1 LRWTH
6 VRTIILG
13 ASHWH
18 VPLCARAI
26 GEEHEVIGVSD
37 DDVSRVQ
44 VQELAEGWGAPV
56 EADWRK
62 LVDLPDVGLAYVFG
76 PHEDMAEKCL
86 ALIERGIPFVVEK
99 PLGTSLGELST
110 VRQAAEAAG
119 VPATVPL
126 VQRGGPTDQW
136 LAKAGRPTYQRST
149 FIAGPPSRY
158 LDNAN
163 PWMLDPVK
171 AGGGCLANLAP
182 HFVDLFLQGSN
193 ESAAQVDSRL
203 SSALH
208 NQAVEDHASLIIAT
222 PEGREAIVEVGYAF
236 PGSPLKRYCSFT
248 SVGEAGFATVDSDG
262 TATFTALDGTT
273 EVDKINVDSDPLYD
287 PFVRSVART
296 LEDGFQ
302 GLTTLAQLENV
313 MRPIWQAYDD
323 QHGGREHA

>member
-1 LRWTH
+1 MTH

-18 VPLCARAI
+18 VPLCAQAI
-26 GEEHEVIGVSD
+26 AEEHDVVGVSD
-37 DDVSRVQ
+37 EDVSRVQ
-44 VQELAEGWGAPV
+44 VKELAARWETDA
-56 EADWRK
+56 EADWQK

-76 PHEDMAEKCL
+76 PHEGMAEKCM

-99 PLGTSLGELST
+99 PVGTSLGELAT

-126 VQRGGPTDQW
+126 VQRGGPTEKW
-136 LAKAGRPTYQRST
+136 LAKAGRPSYQRAS

-158 LDNAN
+158 LENSN

-171 AGGGCLANLAP
+171 AGGGCLANLGP
-182 HFVDLFLQGSN
+182 HFVDLFLRGCD
-193 ESAAQVDSRL
+193 EPAADVDSRL
-203 SSALH
+203 SSVLH
-208 NQAVEDHASLIIAT
+208 GQAVEDHASLIITT

-248 SVGEAGFATVDSDG
+248 SVGEAGFASVNSDG

-273 EVDKINVDSDPLYD
+273 EIDEINVDSDPLYD
-287 PFVRSVART
+287 PFVRNVART
-296 LEDGFQ
+296 LEDGFR
-302 GLTTLAQLENV
+302 GLPTLAQLENV
-313 MRPIWQAYDD
+313 MRPIWQAYGN
-323 QHGGREHA
+323 QHGGREHV

>member
-1 LRWTH
+1 M
-6 VRTIILG
+6 
-13 ASHWH
+13 A
-18 VPLCARAI
+18 
-26 GEEHEVIGVSD
+26 EEHDMVAVGD

-44 VQELAEGWGAPV
+44 VQKLAEGWGAPV

-62 LVDLPDVGLAYVFG
+62 LVDLPDIGLAYVFG
-76 PHEDMAEKCL
+76 PHDGMAEKCM

-99 PLGTSLGELST
+99 PLGTSLSELSA

-126 VQRGGPTDQW
+126 VQRGGPTEKW
-136 LAKAGRPTYQRST
+136 LAKAGKPSYQRAS
-149 FIAGPPSRY
+149 FIAGPPARY

-171 AGGGCLANLAP
+171 VGGGCLANLAP
-182 HFVDLFLQGSN
+182 HFVDLFLRGTGDS
-193 ESAAQVDSRL
+193 EVQVQSRL
-203 SSALH
+203 SSVLH
-208 NQAVEDHASLIIAT
+208 GQDIEDHASLILTT

-248 SVGEAGFATVDSDG
+248 SVGEAGFAAVDSDG
-262 TATFTALDGTT
+262 TATFTSTDGTT
-273 EVDKINVDSDPLYD
+273 EVDKLNVDSDPLYD

-296 LEDGFQ
+296 LEDGFR
-302 GLTTLAQLENV
+302 GLTTLAQLEDV
-313 MRPIWQAYDD
+313 MRPIWRAYDD

>member
-1 LRWTH
+1 LRLTH
-6 VRTIILG
+6 TRTIILG

-18 VPLCARAI
+18 VPLCAPAI
-26 GEEHEVIGVSD
+26 AEEHEVIGVSD

-44 VQELAEGWGAPV
+44 VQDLAEGWRSPV
-56 EADWRK
+56 EADWQK
-62 LVDLPDVGLAYVFG
+62 LVDLPDVGLAYVLG
-76 PHEDMAEKCL
+76 PHEGMAEKCL
-86 ALIERGIPFVVEK
+86 ALIARGIPFVVEK
-99 PLGTSLGELST
+99 PLGTSLDELST

-136 LAKAGRPTYQRST
+136 LAKAGRPAYQRTS

-163 PWMLDPVK
+163 PWMLDPLK
-171 AGGGCLANLAP
+171 AGGGCLANLGP
-182 HFVDLFLQGSN
+182 HFVDLFLRGSG
-193 ESAAQVDSRL
+193 ETAAHVDSRL
-203 SSALH
+203 SSVLH
-208 NQAVEDHASLIIAT
+208 GRAVEDHASLIITT
-222 PEGREAIVEVGYAF
+222 PDGREAIVEVGYAF

-248 SVGEAGFATVDSDG
+248 SVGEAGFASVDSDG

-296 LEDGFQ
+296 LDDGFR
-302 GLTTLAQLENV
+302 GLPTLAQLENV

>member
-1 LRWTH
+1 M
-6 VRTIILG
+6 
-13 ASHWH
+13 A
-18 VPLCARAI
+18 
-26 GEEHEVIGVSD
+26 EEHDMIAVGD

-44 VQELAEGWGAPV
+44 VQKLANGWGAPV
-56 EADWRK
+56 ESDWQK

-76 PHEDMAEKCL
+76 PHEGMAEKCM
-86 ALIERGIPFVVEK
+86 ALIERNIPFVVEK
-99 PLGTSLGELST
+99 PLGTSLGELAT

-136 LAKAGRPTYQRST
+136 LAKAGRPSYQRSS

-158 LDNAN
+158 LHNAN
-163 PWMLDPVK
+163 PWMLDPSR

-182 HFVDLFLQGSN
+182 HFVDLFLRGTG
-193 ESAAQVDSRL
+193 ESELQVQSRL
-203 SSALH
+203 SSVLH
-208 NQAVEDHASLIIAT
+208 GQDIEDHASLILTT
-222 PEGREAIVEVGYAF
+222 PEGRETIVEVGYAF

-248 SVGEAGFATVDSDG
+248 SVGEAGFAAVASDG
-262 TATFTALDGTT
+262 TATFTSTDGTT

-302 GLTTLAQLENV
+302 GLTTLAQLEDV
-313 MRPIWQAYDD
+313 MRPIWRAYDD

>member
-1 LRWTH
+1 MTK

-18 VPLCARAI
+18 VPLCAPAMA
-26 GEEHEVIGVSD
+26 EEHDMVGVGD

-44 VQELAEGWGAPV
+44 VQDLAKVWGAPV

-76 PHEDMAEKCL
+76 PHDGMAEKCL
-86 ALIERGIPFVVEK
+86 ALIQRGIPFVVEK
-99 PLGTSLGELST
+99 PLGTSLDELSV

-126 VQRGGPTDQW
+126 VQRGGPTELW
-136 LAKAGRPTYQRST
+136 LAKAGRPTYQRAS
-149 FIAGPPSRY
+149 FIAGPPARY
-158 LDNAN
+158 LGNAN
-163 PWMLDPVK
+163 PWMLDPMK
-171 AGGGCLANLAP
+171 AGGGCLANLGP
-182 HFVDLFLQGSN
+182 HFIDMFLRGTG
-193 ESAAQVDSRL
+193 ETETHVDSRL

-208 NQAVEDHASLIIAT
+208 HRSVEDHASLIITT

-236 PGSPLKRYCSFT
+236 PNSPLKRYCSFT
-248 SVGEAGFATVDSDG
+248 SVGEEGFATVDSDG
-262 TATFTALDGTT
+262 SATFTAVDGTT

-296 LEDGFQ
+296 LEDGFR

-313 MRPIWQAYDD
+313 MRPIWRAYDN
-323 QHGGREHA
+323 QHGGTEHA

>member
-1 LRWTH
+1 MTH

-18 VPLCARAI
+18 VPLCAPAMA
-26 GEEHEVIGVSD
+26 EEHDLIGVGD

-44 VQELAEGWGAPV
+44 VQNLANGWGAPV

-76 PHEDMAEKCL
+76 PHDGMAEKCL

-99 PLGTSLGELST
+99 PLGTSLDELST
-110 VRQAAEAAG
+110 VRRAAEAAG

-126 VQRGGPTDQW
+126 VQRGGPTEQW
-136 LAKAGRPTYQRST
+136 LAKAGRPTYQRTS

-158 LDNAN
+158 LENAN
-163 PWMLDPVK
+163 PWMLDPLR
-171 AGGGCLANLAP
+171 AGGGCLANLGP
-182 HFVDLFLQGSN
+182 HFVDMFLRGAG
-193 ESAAQVDSRL
+193 ETAVDLDARL
-203 SSALH
+203 SSSLH
-208 NQAVEDHASLIIAT
+208 HQGVEDHASLLLTT

-248 SVGEAGFATVDSDG
+248 SAGEAGFATVDSDG
-262 TATFTALDGTT
+262 SATFTAADGTT

-296 LEDGFQ
+296 LEDGFR

-313 MRPIWQAYDD
+313 MRPIWRAYDD
-323 QHGGREHA
+323 HHGGREHA